1 MWAVIKNKWDI
12 NYIQRLPTKSNRKC
26 YGKYWKK
33 VFITKKCTQC
43 EISNTLKQMIF
54 ELPDNK
60 HIGKLFLKY
69 ELLFLD
75 QSNSSSNPF
84 QVVNSLQNDRCSFIF
99 IALPVHA
106 TTPTFPNKNFLQLIS
121 TSLFRPYLFI

>member
-1 MWAVIKNKWDI
+1 
-12 NYIQRLPTKSNRKC
+12 
-26 YGKYWKK
+26 
-33 VFITKKCTQC
+33 
-43 EISNTLKQMIF
+43 MIF

-60 HIGKLFLKY
+60 HIGKLFLKC
-69 ELLFLD
+69 ELLYLD

-106 TTPTFPNKNFLQLIS
+106 TTPTFPTKDFLQLIS
-121 TSLFRPYLFI
+121 TSLFRPYLFIKPFLQFALTLSSSIPQQFFNPFFLCTAILSIYIKSIFPTSAI